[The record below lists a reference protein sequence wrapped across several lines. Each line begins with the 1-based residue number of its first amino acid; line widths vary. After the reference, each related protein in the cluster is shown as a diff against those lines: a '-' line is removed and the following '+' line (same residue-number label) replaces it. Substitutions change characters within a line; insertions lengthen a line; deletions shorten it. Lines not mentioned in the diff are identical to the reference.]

1 MWFPLKRAG
10 ARSYTKDLY
19 YLMRAPL
26 EELNCKLFEPYPIKH
41 LETDAFNCCF
51 FSLSFQWI
59 KLQTLN

>member
-26 EELNCKLFEPYPIKH
+26 EEELNCRFFEPYPINIWKQMPS
-41 LETDAFNCCF
+41 TVVS
-51 FSLSFQWI
+51 SLFPSSG
-59 KLQTLN
+59 